1 MYVYFEPQGG
11 LNDILSII
19 HYVLEYCI
27 KHNRI
32 LLVNGEKSEYK
43 VNFSDYFHFPQ
54 STVICDIQQIKQK
67 CIESIEN
74 PDFTIYP
81 PVFKNKWM
89 DILENKIHFQYGV
102 HGYLYH
108 DIVLDL
114 PMEDRIEDVIIYC
127 NCGMYMSDG
136 YPLFRTLQIQP
147 HVKKICK
154 ERYALLQK
162 PYLCIQIRNTDYKCD
177 YESLY
182 NNYKEKFDSGK
193 DLYLATDDR
202 KCIDYFRSMG
212 LSIHNFT
219 TYPEGEYYNLHNSKM
234 DPHIKFIDLFTD
246 IYIIAMSSEII
257 SCSNGLFIRL
267 VRSCHANQDEFYQQF
282 E

>member
-89 DILENKIHFQYGV
+89 DI
-102 HGYLYH
+102 
-108 DIVLDL
+108 
-114 PMEDRIEDVIIYC
+114 
-127 NCGMYMSDG
+127 
-136 YPLFRTLQIQP
+136 
-147 HVKKICK
+147 
-154 ERYALLQK
+154 
-162 PYLCIQIRNTDYKCD
+162 
-177 YESLY
+177 
-182 NNYKEKFDSGK
+182 
-193 DLYLATDDR
+193 
-202 KCIDYFRSMG
+202 
-212 LSIHNFT
+212 
-219 TYPEGEYYNLHNSKM
+219 
-234 DPHIKFIDLFTD
+234 
-246 IYIIAMSSEII
+246 
-257 SCSNGLFIRL
+257 
-267 VRSCHANQDEFYQQF
+267 
-282 E
+282 